1 MTIKTRHPYRR
12 QRLLLTGFA
21 SALLCA
27 GVWAGCSLEKNY
39 ATLSFFFDGVPNP
52 EAKARASA
60 ASGVTADMRS
70 SATYTLHKPFGADQC
85 AECHTSQLK
94 ITSRDSSMCL
104 PCHKDEPTR
113 YARMHGPVA
122 AGACLWCHAPHE
134 SAEAHLLRKP
144 SREVCAQCHDRTLLS
159 AELVPE
165 HGGESDRSCLDC
177 HSGHGGPAS
186 MFLKEGISRPAPG
199 ERPAKPQTR

>member
-1 MTIKTRHPYRR
+1 MTKHTRHQHRR
-12 QRLLLTGFA
+12 SRLVLAGVP
-21 SALLCA
+21 CA
-27 GVWAGCSLEKNY
+27 GLVIAAWMGCSIEKNY

-60 ASGVTADMRS
+60 ASGVTANMRS
-70 SATYTLHKPFGADQC
+70 SATYTLHKPFAGDQC
-85 AECHTSQLK
+85 IECHESQLK
-94 ITSRDSSMCL
+94 ITSRDSGICL
-104 PCHKDEPTR
+104 KCHKDEPTR
-113 YARMHGPVA
+113 YPRMHGPVA

-144 SREVCAQCHDRTLLS
+144 AREVCAQCHDRTLLS
-159 AELVPE
+159 SEFVPE
-165 HGGESDRSCLDC
+165 HAGDSDRSCLDC

-186 MFLKEGISRPAPG
+186 MFLKEGISRPAHG